1 MKKTYI
7 SPKASIILI
16 EAQLMSA
23 GSTLSSNPGENE
35 NVQFT
40 EQEYNG
46 EGASRQSFNVWG
58 EEEEENY

>member
-1 MKKTYI
+1 
-7 SPKASIILI
+7 
-16 EAQLMSA
+16 MST

-46 EGASRQSFNVWG
+46 EGSSRRRRNVWG
-58 EEEEENY
+58 DEEEENY